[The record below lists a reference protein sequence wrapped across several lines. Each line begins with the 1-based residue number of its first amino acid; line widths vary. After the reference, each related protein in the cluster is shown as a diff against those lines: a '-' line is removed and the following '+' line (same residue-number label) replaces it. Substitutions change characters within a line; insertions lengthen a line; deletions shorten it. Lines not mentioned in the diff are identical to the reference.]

1 MKNLILAA
9 MMGVASLAPMTVPT
23 QAVSLTITT
32 DDGMGR
38 YDDDYYWRRHHM
50 RDEWRYR
57 DRYEMRDDWRYRGR
71 YEMRGGYRYGHNRDC
86 MVRVHK
92 RWHHHHWVVKRVWS
106 CGLHR
111 GWRD

>member
-1 MKNLILAA
+1 MKNFILAA
-9 MMGVASLAPMTVPT
+9 MLGVATLAPVTVPT
-23 QAVSLTITT
+23 QAASLTITT

-38 YDDDYYWRRHHM
+38 YGDDYYWRRHHM
-50 RDEWRYR
+50 RDDSWRYSG
-57 DRYEMRDDWRYRGR
+57 RYEMRDWRSHR
-71 YEMRGGYRYGHNRDC
+71 HHRDC

-111 GWRD
+111 GWRY

>member
-9 MMGVASLAPMTVPT
+9 MLGVASLAPMTVPT

-38 YDDDYYWRRHHM
+38 YNDDYYWRRH
-50 RDEWRYR
+50 Y
-57 DRYEMRDDWRYRGR
+57 MRDDSWRYRGR
-71 YEMRGGYRYGHNRDC
+71 YEMRDGYRYGHRRDC
-86 MVRVHK
+86 MVREHR

>member
-9 MMGVASLAPMTVPT
+9 MLGVAAMAPATVPT
-23 QAVSLTITT
+23 QATSLTITT

-38 YDDDYYWRRHHM
+38 YNDDYYWRRHHM
-50 RDEWRYR
+50 RN
-57 DRYEMRDDWRYRGR
+57 DDWRYSGR
-71 YEMRGGYRYGHNRDC
+71 YEMGDGDRYGHHRNC

-111 GWRD
+111 GWRY